1 MVRTGLFYLTS
12 LHWFLADDNT
22 KLIFDLRCLW
32 RGEKKKK
39 TRTKVGTDASSF
51 RDKVKGVLT

>member
-12 LHWFLADDNT
+12 LHWFLADGNT
-22 KLIFDLRCLW
+22 KLITPEVSVE
-32 RGEKKKK
+32 RGKKKK